1 MTINMYKQ
9 TAATK
14 GIYPSIKTVALVLA
28 REEEKH
34 VESHN
39 NLKESLKDK
48 ELDEIDFDVYDKV
61 SGLISEFQSRIIMPN
76 IYNVKDLVLAA
87 LVLESQYLAL
97 LVDIQGR
104 MVKNKE
110 DVERLSYKVLEGL
123 LEDEKKR
130 INNLKVFL
138 A

>member
-1 MTINMYKQ
+1 MYKQ
-9 TAATK
+9 IAATK
-14 GIYPSIKTVALVLA
+14 GVYPSIKTVALVLA

-61 SGLISEFQSRIIMPN
+61 SGLISEFQSRIMMST
-76 IYNVKDLVLAA
+76 IYNVKELVLAA

-110 DVERLSYKVLEGL
+110 DVERISYKVLESL

>member
-1 MTINMYKQ
+1 
-9 TAATK
+9 
-14 GIYPSIKTVALVLA
+14 
-28 REEEKH
+28 
-34 VESHN
+34 
-39 NLKESLKDK
+39 
-48 ELDEIDFDVYDKV
+48 
-61 SGLISEFQSRIIMPN
+61 MPN

-87 LVLESQYLAL
+87 LVLESEYLAL

-110 DVERLSYKVLEGL
+110 DVERISYKVLESL

>member
-1 MTINMYKQ
+1 MYKQ
-9 TAATK
+9 IAATK
-14 GIYPSIKTVALVLA
+14 GVYPSINTVALVLA

-61 SGLISEFQSRIIMPN
+61 SGLISEFQSRIMMST
-76 IYNVKDLVLAA
+76 IYNVKELVLAA

-110 DVERLSYKVLEGL
+110 DVERISYKVLESL